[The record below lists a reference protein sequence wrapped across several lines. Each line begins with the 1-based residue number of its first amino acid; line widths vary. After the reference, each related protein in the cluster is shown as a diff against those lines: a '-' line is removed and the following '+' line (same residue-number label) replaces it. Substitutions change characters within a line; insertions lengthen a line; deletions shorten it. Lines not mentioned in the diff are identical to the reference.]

1 MSLGETMGGWPDS
14 AHVFIDE
21 SKARDYTIVA
31 ATLAPAAVTDTRS
44 AVRSL
49 RHKGSP
55 SIHMRKE
62 SPSTKSKIIQG
73 FKGLRLSTYILR
85 CDEPGLSE
93 LERRTRCLDRLLDL
107 CAQEHA
113 SRLTIERDES
123 LFHWE
128 RQYFVEAVRQRQMR
142 DNFEYTWRNR
152 NEEPLLWVPDAVAWS
167 YAKGG
172 KYRADIQPLV
182 CGSEAV

>member
-1 MSLGETMGGWPDS
+1 MRQGEAMGGWPDS

-31 ATLAPAAVTDTRS
+31 ATLTPAAVSDTRS
-44 AVRSL
+44 AVRNL

-62 SPSTKSKIIQG
+62 SSATKSKIIEG
-73 FKGLRLSTYILR
+73 FKELRLSTYIFTCTDSR
-85 CDEPGLSE
+85 RSE

-107 CAQEHA
+107 CAQENA

-123 LFHWE
+123 LLRWE

-172 KYRADIQPLV
+172 RYRADIQPLV
-182 CGSEAV
+182 KGSEAV